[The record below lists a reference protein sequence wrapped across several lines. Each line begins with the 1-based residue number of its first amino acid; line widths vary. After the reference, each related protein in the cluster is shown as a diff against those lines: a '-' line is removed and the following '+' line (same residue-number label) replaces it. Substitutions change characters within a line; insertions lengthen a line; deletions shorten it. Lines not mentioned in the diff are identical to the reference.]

1 MLVTRGRM
9 QTDDQQL
16 TDRCLHWLSA
26 VRAGFSGTPAPPLDH
41 YETAMAFKGT

>member
-16 TDRCLHWLSA
+16 TDRCLRWLSA
-26 VRAGFSGTPAPPLDH
+26 VRAGFAGTPAPPLEH

>member
-16 TDRCLHWLSA
+16 TDRCLRWLSA
-26 VRAGFSGTPAPPLDH
+26 VRSEFTGTPAPPLEH